1 MAVLILVSTESLA
14 ILYVAWRLQ
23 SDNTGF
29 QKSFPCVGVQE
40 GQWFAWSRAK
50 LRSFT
55 TTEEWM
61 KEGYEKYSR
70 NNQPFIIRSS
80 GKGKV
85 LILPPSQI
93 KTVNNKRESEL
104 EVHAPTSESL
114 AFKYTIRDP
123 AVYPSDYTV
132 DVVRKWIEKR
142 SDDLAAELQEELC
155 LVVDEEFGME
165 NEWRDIQLEITIQ
178 RVFARGLNRVL
189 VGFPLC
195 RDPTYL
201 ETVRRFAMDMPF
213 QGLFTTLI
221 PNILK
226 PIFGPLM
233 CWQARRDT
241 GKGIAACLHLIK
253 TRLCD
258 YQKRVEEEPRSGEK
272 PVDIL
277 EWINEASAVTGDP
290 TQLNPYRIG
299 HRIIILNFN
308 LVQSGSIPFNKALS
322 NICSGPNAASVFS
335 RLRDE
340 AEMVLGPVDIWDRA
354 TISKLTHADSAIR
367 ESVRWSD
374 FGLFALPRR
383 VNSTGITLDNRIYV
397 PPSVHIEIPMHSIHS
412 DETFYKDA
420 GSFKPFR
427 FADGTSDARSD
438 VTLDET
444 FLSFGYGRNACPG
457 RFFGIHIMKVVLAY
471 IITKYD
477 VESGPDVLPM
487 KTICEYRIP
496 KEQAT
501 IRIRRIKS

>member
-1 MAVLILVSTESLA
+1 
-14 ILYVAWRLQ
+14 
-23 SDNTGF
+23 
-29 QKSFPCVGVQE
+29 
-40 GQWFAWSRAK
+40 
-50 LRSFT
+50 
-55 TTEEWM
+55 
-61 KEGYEKYSR
+61 
-70 NNQPFIIRSS
+70 
-80 GKGKV
+80 
-85 LILPPSQI
+85 
-93 KTVNNKRESEL
+93 
-104 EVHAPTSESL
+104 
-114 AFKYTIRDP
+114 
-123 AVYPSDYTV
+123 
-132 DVVRKWIEKR
+132 
-142 SDDLAAELQEELC
+142 
-155 LVVDEEFGME
+155 
-165 NEWRDIQLEITIQ
+165 
-178 RVFARGLNRVL
+178 
-189 VGFPLC
+189 
-195 RDPTYL
+195 
-201 ETVRRFAMDMPF
+201 MDMPF